1 MLEVYD
7 FLTTSQGLA
16 QEFTETIHFSENEI
30 LYHYDWSRN
39 NHFLLMKNGIA
50 RIEIYRKRRWE
61 FETFISVDE
70 FGGIENL
77 IKNRL
82 FSTNI
87 KYRIVAATEGEAL
100 LVDKEFFLD
109 HMYANPA
116 LFHTVLENVTLH
128 HIMTAHNFREKKSPL
143 KQRLAD
149 IVLEFIMFA
158 SLPIK
163 NNQVKLPFA
172 FSEEIISSAL
182 KVPIHHIQSILKFM
196 EKEKII
202 ARDYEFEVIDYV
214 RLGKLSN
221 LNPETCRNCIFG
233 EVDLQQVN

>member
-16 QEFTETIHFSENEI
+16 QEYTETIHFSEGEI
-30 LYHYDWSRN
+30 IYQYDWSKN
-39 NHFLLMKNGIA
+39 NHFLLMRQGVA

-61 FETFISVDE
+61 FETFISIDE

-87 KYRIVAATEGEAL
+87 KYRIVAASDGEAL
-100 LVDKEFFLD
+100 MVDREFFLD

-116 LFHTVLENVTLH
+116 LFHKVLENVTLH
-128 HIMTAHNFREKKSPL
+128 QIMTAHNFREKKSPL

-149 IVLEFIMFA
+149 IVLEFIMF
-158 SLPIK
+158 SSVPIK
-163 NNQVKLPFA
+163 DNHVTLPFP

-182 KVPIHHIQSILKFM
+182 KVPIHHIQSILNFL

-202 ARDYEFEVIDYV
+202 TREHEFEVIDYV

-221 LNPETCRNCIFG
+221 LNPETCRNNTFG
-233 EVDLQQVN
+233 EVDLQEAN